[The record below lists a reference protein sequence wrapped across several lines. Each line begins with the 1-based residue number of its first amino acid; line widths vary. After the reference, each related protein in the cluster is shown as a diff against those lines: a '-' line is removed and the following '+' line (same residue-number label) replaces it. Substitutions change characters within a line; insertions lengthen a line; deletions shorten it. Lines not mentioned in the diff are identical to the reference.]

1 MRNTSVPMSNPASS
15 SEMILETRTA
25 AEVHTAHNTGR
36 RGFLKGAAGLV
47 TIALVQQGSS
57 SGGCGGGGV
66 VETALISII
75 EIIVCAVTQ
84 CNGTSASSSKIEV
97 PINQS
102 IAAAAKIDNKSGST
116 QRITVSLDLVEL
128 STNTVK
134 RSYMSSAFDLPMN
147 QSEVTLTSSA
157 PIMPPGVGEYVLRA
171 YLVPTGN
178 MSARLLDQSGVASQ
192 SFAVK
197 TA

>member
-1 MRNTSVPMSNPASS
+1 MRNTSVPMSNPESS

-25 AEVHTAHNTGR
+25 AEVPAAHNTGR

-57 SGGCGGGGV
+57 SGGCGGG

-84 CNGTSASSSKIEV
+84 CNGTSASSSKIEI

-102 IAAAAKIDNKSGST
+102 IAAAAKIDNKSGAT

-147 QSEVTLTSSA
+147 QSEVTLTSSV
-157 PIMPPGVGEYVLRA
+157 PIMPPGAGEYVLRA

-178 MSARLLDQSGVASQ
+178 MSAKLLDLSGVASQ